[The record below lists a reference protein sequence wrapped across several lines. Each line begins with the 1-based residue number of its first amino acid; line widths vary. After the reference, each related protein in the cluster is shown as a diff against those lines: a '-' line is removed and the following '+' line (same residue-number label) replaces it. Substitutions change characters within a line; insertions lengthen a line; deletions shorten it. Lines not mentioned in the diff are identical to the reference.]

1 MPDGDYDSQPLL
13 TALHHRGLGADIRA
27 WNDPS
32 VDWTDAAVT
41 VIRST
46 WDYHTDLTR
55 FLDWVARV
63 DAVTALFNPPG
74 LIRWNTDK
82 RYLLDLERDGI
93 AIVPTLVASAT
104 DAAGLERAI
113 TANGWSDI
121 VIKPAV
127 SLDGQHVHRV
137 SANRGVDA
145 ILDSLA
151 FAGTVI
157 AQPFMNRI
165 ITSGELSLAFIGGR
179 FSHAVRKRPARGEF
193 RVQERLGGTVEG
205 VLAPSGSI
213 AFAARVLEL
222 VHGPPL
228 YARIDIIEGDD
239 ESPFLLTELELV
251 EPSLFL
257 ATHGPAAATFAAAIG
272 EHLPR

>member
-13 TALHHRGLGADIRA
+13 TALRRRGLSADIRA

-32 VDWTDAAVT
+32 VDWTAAAVT

-46 WDYHTDLTR
+46 WDYHEDLTR
-55 FLDWVARV
+55 FLDWITRV
-63 DAVTALFNPPG
+63 DAVTTLFNPPG

-113 TANGWSDI
+113 MANGWSDI

-127 SLDGQHVHRV
+127 SLDGHHVHRV
-137 SANRGVDA
+137 SANTGVDA

-151 FAGTVI
+151 FAGTII

-165 ITSGELSLAFIGGR
+165 VTSGELSLAFIGGR

-205 VLAPSGSI
+205 VLAPAGSI
-213 AFAARVLEL
+213 AFAARVLAL
-222 VHGPPL
+222 VDDPPL

-257 ATHGPAAATFAAAIG
+257 ATHAPAAAAFAAAIA